1 MKKLIVVKL
10 LVILVLIALCD
21 FMYIKYSDTKNNN
34 EKLKFEIQK
43 TKMEIKTAN
52 TEIDL
57 SKTNIDKLKE
67 EKKDSIWELDSWK
80 LMKEKIEKA
89 L

>member
-1 MKKLIVVKL
+1 MKKLIVARL

-21 FMYIKYSDTKNNN
+21 FMYIKYYDMKNDNAR
-34 EKLKFEIQK
+34 LRFEIEK
-43 TKMEIKTAN
+43 TKLNIKNSN
-52 TEIDL
+52 TEV
-57 SKTNIDKLKE
+57 NIAKSNIEKLKE